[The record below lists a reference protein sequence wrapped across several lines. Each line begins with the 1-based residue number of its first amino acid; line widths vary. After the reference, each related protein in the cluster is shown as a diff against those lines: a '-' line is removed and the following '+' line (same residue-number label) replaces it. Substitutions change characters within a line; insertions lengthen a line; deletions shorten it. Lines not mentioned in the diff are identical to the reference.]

1 MNWYQCYGLIYLLCV
16 YRMPSFRRRIVLPMV
31 FSLSICDSLQLVVHA
46 ISGCVVLADL
56 QVDKTINIIIGMTME
71 GLWCVTL
78 YQHVTLALNRMYVVT
93 RKGLSADTPLSFID
107 WIPIQLSWIGGLVY
121 ALCYVYEGRNTHFDK
136 NLLSWTGTLQ
146 WKPFNLLL
154 LYIKFSLLG
163 AGLIACFVVV
173 ISMMLKRRDQSTDR
187 RLFKPLEIQL
197 FAQTSTIFVIAI
209 IYTVMWYVIP
219 QGSENL
225 HILALV
231 NLDQIVINALSPY
244 LNLIMSG
251 EIRRSVFGIIT
262 CGRNNSSNTM
272 FTKVAPSSTLLKP
285 ISP

>member
-1 MNWYQCYGLIYLLCV
+1 MNWYQCYGLIYLLNAFISSSNCAANGFLFIDISRYFWLCSIGRSSSRQDNQHH
-16 YRMPSFRRRIVLPMV
+16 YRDDNGRIMV
-31 FSLSICDSLQLVVHA
+31 CNFVSTS
-46 ISGCVVLADL
+46 
-56 QVDKTINIIIGMTME
+56 
-71 GLWCVTL
+71 
-78 YQHVTLALNRMYVVT
+78 LNRMYVVT

-251 EIRRSVFGIIT
+251 
-262 CGRNNSSNTM
+262 
-272 FTKVAPSSTLLKP
+272 
-285 ISP
+285 